1 MNRHTESVFFF
12 GYVVPFLLAA
22 ALVGGILY
30 GRARLQKTE
39 AKRGKAW
46 EEYIT
51 TAREGDSIEAQ
62 LGTPGRRAMMKYWD
76 ECLSKEFVQ
85 NLTQNLNDIQRRF
98 TEDQLQQTE
107 LGRPAGRS
115 GLAGNSENP
124 YTRFKIS
131 FNGGFGPVQLAL
143 AELERRMPQ
152 IVLDDIKITT
162 KSKAQNG
169 AAILNIEA
177 TYVSWQDKKV
187 R

>member
-22 ALVGGILY
+22 ALVGGVLY

-39 AKRGKAW
+39 AKRDKAW

-98 TEDQLQQTE
+98 TEDQLEQTE

-131 FNGGFGPVQLAL
+131 FNGGYGPVQFAL